1 MALAPKSSARTIDVL
16 QKRLGELKS
25 QRHRLNRR
33 RQIYQNISNVDPIE
47 QLAAIKA
54 HSLQQRFQY
63 AFFASS
69 GAEHRAALL
78 EQIQDLPPTSSG
90 IANKPFTTKIGIIS
104 DLFLYKSFEGLADFK
119 IITPDNFRQHG
130 DIDVLLLVST
140 WRGIDGSAWQGVTS
154 RNNEKRAVLF
164 DELIPFYRELDIP
177 IVFYSKEDPPNYIH
191 FVPFAQQA
199 DYIFTS
205 AAEVIPK
212 YEKDCPNAKS
222 IDVLP
227 FGINPK
233 HHSPLGSQRGDV
245 HKIVPF
251 AGSWFNH
258 KYKDRGRWGSAILD
272 AVMAAK
278 DYELVIFDRNSDLQ
292 LPRYQFPNRYGH
304 ALTPQINHQHLLDIQ
319 RVVDIGINLNS
330 VSESASMFAN
340 RAIELQAQGTFVLS
354 NYNVGLNSKYPHVH
368 MSNGFTDTLSTLDSL
383 SEAQIRATQ
392 AAGIRAVFS
401 HDLAIMRIA
410 KILQTVGLEAD
421 VTSPR
426 VAILT
431 HDTDE
436 QLHEYLANQS
446 YDNIIGIVDVD
457 DQQAVDALSEQA
469 DIVAHVDTAHE
480 YDPTHVED
488 LVNAFR
494 YTDAVTV
501 EKLTENVQD
510 GNELARHSYTEP
522 QNVRAVGAEYTGQ
535 VPPEINTRPG
545 YLIDEV
551 GVRRR
556 SETTELS
563 HHDGAGKKPPI
574 ISVVIPIYNNGPHL
588 LHKCITSLR
597 RSSIFDR
604 MELVMV
610 DDGSTDIDTIHAI
623 NALEKELE
631 WVQVYRYEPGGSGS
645 ASRPRNKGLELA
657 SCDYITYLD
666 PDNEALN
673 DAYVK
678 LLHAVIENNVDFA
691 VGNMTRWRGTNST
704 VNYTKFLQTR
714 LGMDSNIGHGGAQ
727 ALVDMEFMPISIQAL
742 VARTQWLRDIGI
754 TQPVG
759 AVGQDSY
766 FFQQMLYY
774 ADTFATVNVVAHT
787 YYAQVENSVVNTIN
801 AKFFKKYLPLEQA
814 RSEWLTD
821 IGLLEEYRQTRMETF
836 FTGWYLRK
844 LKDVP
849 SEQRADAIATIMT
862 LGQMYGQHEWQ
873 SEDAL
878 AFWEETVQ
886 EIQPATSDEGH

>member
-1 MALAPKSSARTIDVL
+1 MALAPKSSARTYDVL
-16 QKRLGELKS
+16 QKRLDELKS
-25 QRHRLNRR
+25 QRYRLTGR
-33 RQIYQNISNVDPIE
+33 RQIYQTLSHSDPTE

-54 HSLQQRFQY
+54 HSLQQRFQH

-69 GAEHRAALL
+69 GADHRAALL

-90 IANKPFTTKIGIIS
+90 IANRPFATKIGIIS

-119 IITPDNFRQHG
+119 VITPDNFRHHS

-140 WRGIDGSAWQGVTS
+140 WRGVDGSAWQGVTS
-154 RNNEKRAVLF
+154 RTNQRRAVLF
-164 DELIPFYRELDIP
+164 DELIPFYRQLGIP
-177 IVFYSKEDPPNYIH
+177 IVFYSKEDPPNYDH
-191 FVPFAQQA
+191 FVTFAQQA

-212 YEKDCPNAKS
+212 YQEDCPNAQS

-227 FGINPK
+227 FGVNPK
-233 HHSPLGSQRGDV
+233 HHSPIGSQRGDV
-245 HKIVPF
+245 HQIVPF
-251 AGSWFNH
+251 GGSWFNH

-292 LPRYQFPNRYGH
+292 LSRYQFPNRYGH

-368 MSNGFTDTLSTLDSL
+368 ISNGFTDTLGTLDSL
-383 SEAQIRATQ
+383 SEAEIRTTQ

-410 KILQTVGLEAD
+410 KILRTVGLEAD
-421 VTSPR
+421 LTSPR
-426 VAILT
+426 VAVLA
-431 HDTDE
+431 HDIDDRMH
-436 QLHEYLANQS
+436 QDLANQS
-446 YDNIIGIVDVD
+446 YANIIDVVN
-457 DQQAVDALSEQA
+457 ATDADTVASLPERV
-469 DIVAHVDTAHE
+469 DIVVHVDTAHE

-494 YTDAVTV
+494 YTDALTV
-501 EKLTENVQD
+501 EKIAGGTED
-510 GNELARHSYTEP
+510 AKEMARHSYAEP
-522 QNVRAVGAEYTGQ
+522 QHVRAIGAEYIGQ
-535 VPPEINTRPG
+535 VPSGINTRPG
-545 YLIDEV
+545 YLIDGV

-556 SETTELS
+556 SETLDLS
-563 HHDGAGKKPPI
+563 HHDADRKNSPI
-574 ISVVIPIYNNGPHL
+574 LSVVIPIYNNGPHL
-588 LHKCITSLR
+588 LHKCIASLR
-597 RSSIFDR
+597 RSSIFDQ
-604 MELVMV
+604 MELILV
-610 DDGSTDIDTIHAI
+610 DDGSTDVKTIHAV
-623 NALEKELE
+623 NALERELDS
-631 WVQVYRYEPGGSGS
+631 VQVYRYEPGGSGS

-704 VNYTKFLQTR
+704 VNYTKFLQAR
-714 LGMDSNIGHGGAQ
+714 LGMDSHVGHGGAQ

-801 AKFFKKYLPLEQA
+801 ARFFKKYLPLEQA

-821 IGLLEEYRQTRMETF
+821 VGLLEEYRQSRMETF

-873 SEDAL
+873 SEEAR

-886 EIQPATSDEGH
+886 EIQPAASDEEL